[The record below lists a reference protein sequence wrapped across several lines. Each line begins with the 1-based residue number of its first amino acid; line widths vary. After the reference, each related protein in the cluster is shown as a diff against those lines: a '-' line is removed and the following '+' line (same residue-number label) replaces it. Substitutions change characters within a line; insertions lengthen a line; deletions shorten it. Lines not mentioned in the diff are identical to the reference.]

1 MTFDIIFLP
10 DCSERYILLRNQII
24 SFLERSGK
32 GVFFIPKIPERI
44 DIMARRTKYPK
55 LPNKF
60 GTIRYLGQKRRN
72 PYAVH
77 PPTTEF
83 TKNGIP
89 LRPPALCYVDAWIKG
104 FTVLV
109 ALKGGTYYP
118 GYERTLEIE
127 ETEDLKGLSQKILAD
142 YNRFKK
148 TDEIDKG
155 KTFEEVYKDW
165 YDYKFVRDKSR
176 TYSPHTLNATRGAF
190 KRCKT
195 LHDKEFRQITY
206 DDLQKV
212 IDDSPLKYA
221 SLEQVINLLHQM
233 YAYAKIYH
241 ITDEDCSLYLKIN
254 KPDEEEH
261 GAPFTNDD
269 LIKLWKN
276 QDDEDVEFLLIM
288 CYSGFRISAYK
299 NMEINLEEKYFR
311 GGVKNKYSKNRVVPI
326 HKGILPLVKRRLD
339 RDGCLLT
346 SDQTFR
352 KHLDERDL
360 LTHLGITHHTPHDC
374 RHTFSKLCEDFKVN
388 ENDRK
393 RMLGHSFGNDITNKT
408 YGHRSLSDLQKQI
421 QKIKI
426 PKI

>member
-1 MTFDIIFLP
+1 
-10 DCSERYILLRNQII
+10 
-24 SFLERSGK
+24 
-32 GVFFIPKIPERI
+32 
-44 DIMARRTKYPK
+44 MAKRTKYPK
-55 LPNKF
+55 LPNGF
-60 GTIRYLGQKRRN
+60 GTIRYLGKNRRN

-77 PPTTEF
+77 PPTPEF
-83 TKNGIP
+83 TKDGVP
-89 LRPPALCYVDAWIKG
+89 LRPAALCYVDAWIKG
-104 FTVLV
+104 FTILV

-118 GYERTLEIE
+118 GYECTLDIE
-127 ETEDLKGLSQKILAD
+127 DSEDLKGLSQKILAD
-142 YNRFKK
+142 YNRFKRP
-148 TDEIDKG
+148 DEADKG
-155 KTFEEVYKDW
+155 RTFEEVYRDW

-195 LHDKEFRQITY
+195 LHDKEFRKVTY

-261 GAPFTNDD
+261 GVPFTNDE
-269 LIKLWKN
+269 LLTLWKN

-299 NMEINLEEKYFR
+299 NMEVNLEENYFR
-311 GGVKNKYSKNRVVPI
+311 GGVKNKYSKNRIVPI
-326 HKGILPLVKRRLD
+326 HKGILPLVKRRLE
-339 RDGCLLT
+339 RDGSLLT

-360 LTHLGITHHTPHDC
+360 LNQLGISHHTPHDC

-408 YGHRSLSDLQKQI
+408 HGHRSLSDLQKQI

>member
-1 MTFDIIFLP
+1 ML
-10 DCSERYILLRNQII
+10 CNQII
-24 SFLERSGK
+24 SFLERSDK
-32 GVFFIPKIPERI
+32 GRIFYAQKER
-44 DIMARRTKYPK
+44 DDVMAKRTKYPK
-55 LPNKF
+55 LPNGF
-60 GTIRYLGQKRRN
+60 GTIRYLGKNRRN

-77 PPTTEF
+77 PPTPEF
-83 TKNGIP
+83 TKDGVP
-89 LRPPALCYVDAWIKG
+89 LRPAALCYVDAWIKG
-104 FTVLV
+104 FTILV

-118 GYERTLEIE
+118 GYECTLDIE
-127 ETEDLKGLSQKILAD
+127 DSEDLKGLSQKILAD
-142 YNRFKK
+142 YNRFKRP
-148 TDEIDKG
+148 DEADKG
-155 KTFEEVYKDW
+155 RTFEEVYRDW

-195 LHDKEFRQITY
+195 LHDKEFRKVTY

-233 YAYAKIYH
+233 YAYAKVYH

-261 GAPFTNDD
+261 GVPFTNDE
-269 LIKLWKN
+269 LLTLWKN

-299 NMEINLEEKYFR
+299 NMEVNLEENYFR
-311 GGVKNKYSKNRVVPI
+311 GGVKNKYSKNRIVPI
-326 HKGILPLVKRRLD
+326 HKGILPLVKRRLE
-339 RDGCLLT
+339 RDGSLLT

-360 LTHLGITHHTPHDC
+360 LNQLGISHHTPHDC

>member
-1 MTFDIIFLP
+1 M
-10 DCSERYILLRNQII
+10 LRNQII
-24 SFLERSGK
+24 SFLERSDK
-32 GVFFIPKIPERI
+32 GRIFYAQKERN
-44 DIMARRTKYPK
+44 DVMAKRTKYPK
-55 LPNKF
+55 LPNGF
-60 GTIRYLGQKRRN
+60 GTIRYLGKNRRN

-77 PPTTEF
+77 PPTPEF
-83 TKNGIP
+83 TKDGVP
-89 LRPPALCYVDAWIKG
+89 LRPAALCYVDAWIKG
-104 FTVLV
+104 FTILV

-118 GYERTLEIE
+118 GYECTLDIE
-127 ETEDLKGLSQKILAD
+127 DSEDLKDLSQKILAD

-148 TDEIDKG
+148 PDEADKG
-155 KTFEEVYKDW
+155 RTFEEVYRDW

-190 KRCKT
+190 KRCKA
-195 LHDKEFRQITY
+195 LHDKEFRKVTY

-261 GAPFTNDD
+261 GVPFTNDE
-269 LIKLWKN
+269 LLTLWKN

-299 NMEINLEEKYFR
+299 NMEVNLEENYFR
-311 GGVKNKYSKNRVVPI
+311 GGVKNKYSKNRIVPI
-326 HKGILPLVKRRLD
+326 HKGILPLVKRRLE
-339 RDGCLLT
+339 RDGSLLT

-360 LTHLGITHHTPHDC
+360 LNQLGISHHTPHDC

>member
-1 MTFDIIFLP
+1 M
-10 DCSERYILLRNQII
+10 LRNQII
-24 SFLERSGK
+24 SFMERSDK
-32 GVFFIPKIPERI
+32 GRIFYAQKERN
-44 DIMARRTKYPK
+44 DVMAKRTKYPK
-55 LPNKF
+55 LPNGF
-60 GTIRYLGQKRRN
+60 GTIRYLGKNRRN

-77 PPTTEF
+77 PPTPEF
-83 TKNGIP
+83 TKDGVP
-89 LRPPALCYVDAWIKG
+89 LRPAALCYVDAWIKG
-104 FTVLV
+104 FTILV

-118 GYERTLEIE
+118 GYECTLDIE
-127 ETEDLKGLSQKILAD
+127 DSEDLKGLSQKILAD
-142 YNRFKK
+142 YNRFKRP
-148 TDEIDKG
+148 DEADKG
-155 KTFEEVYKDW
+155 RTFEEVYRDW

-195 LHDKEFRQITY
+195 LHDKEFRKVTY

-261 GAPFTNDD
+261 GVPFTNDE
-269 LIKLWKN
+269 LLTLWKN

-299 NMEINLEEKYFR
+299 NMEVNLEENYFR
-311 GGVKNKYSKNRVVPI
+311 GGVKNKYSKNRIVPI
-326 HKGILPLVKRRLD
+326 HKGILPLVKRRLE
-339 RDGCLLT
+339 RDGSLLT

-360 LTHLGITHHTPHDC
+360 LNQLGISHHTPHDC

>member
-1 MTFDIIFLP
+1 
-10 DCSERYILLRNQII
+10 
-24 SFLERSGK
+24 
-32 GVFFIPKIPERI
+32 
-44 DIMARRTKYPK
+44 MAKRTKYPK
-55 LPNKF
+55 LPNGF
-60 GTIRYLGQKRRN
+60 GTIRYLGKNRRN

-77 PPTTEF
+77 PPTPEF
-83 TKNGIP
+83 TKDGVP
-89 LRPPALCYVDAWIKG
+89 LRPAALCYVDAWIKG
-104 FTVLV
+104 FTILV

-118 GYERTLEIE
+118 GYECTLDIE
-127 ETEDLKGLSQKILAD
+127 DSEDLKGLSQKILAD
-142 YNRFKK
+142 YNRFKRP
-148 TDEIDKG
+148 DEADKG
-155 KTFEEVYKDW
+155 RTFEEVYRDW

-190 KRCKT
+190 KRCKA
-195 LHDKEFRQITY
+195 LHDKEFRKVTY

-261 GAPFTNDD
+261 GVPFTNDE
-269 LIKLWKN
+269 LLTLWKN

-299 NMEINLEEKYFR
+299 NMEVNLEENYFR
-311 GGVKNKYSKNRVVPI
+311 GGVKNKYSKNRIVPI
-326 HKGILPLVKRRLD
+326 HKGILPLVKRRLE
-339 RDGCLLT
+339 RDGSLLT

-360 LTHLGITHHTPHDC
+360 LNQLGISHHTPHDC

>member
-1 MTFDIIFLP
+1 
-10 DCSERYILLRNQII
+10 
-24 SFLERSGK
+24 
-32 GVFFIPKIPERI
+32 
-44 DIMARRTKYPK
+44 MAKRTKYPK
-55 LPNKF
+55 LPNGF
-60 GTIRYLGQKRRN
+60 GTIRYLGKNRRN

-77 PPTTEF
+77 PPTPEF
-83 TKNGIP
+83 TKDGVP
-89 LRPPALCYVDAWIKG
+89 LRPAALCYVDAWIKG
-104 FTVLV
+104 FTILV

-118 GYERTLEIE
+118 GYECTLDIE
-127 ETEDLKGLSQKILAD
+127 DSEDLKGLSQKILAD
-142 YNRFKK
+142 YNRFKRP
-148 TDEIDKG
+148 DEADKG
-155 KTFEEVYKDW
+155 RTFEEVYRDW

-195 LHDKEFRQITY
+195 LHDKEFRKVTY

-261 GAPFTNDD
+261 GVPFTNDE
-269 LIKLWKN
+269 LLTLWKN

-299 NMEINLEEKYFR
+299 NMEVNLEENYFR
-311 GGVKNKYSKNRVVPI
+311 GGVKNKYSKNRIVPI
-326 HKGILPLVKRRLD
+326 HKGILPLVKRRLE
-339 RDGCLLT
+339 RDGSLLT

-360 LTHLGITHHTPHDC
+360 LNQLGISHHTPHDC

>member
-1 MTFDIIFLP
+1 ML
-10 DCSERYILLRNQII
+10 CNQII
-24 SFLERSGK
+24 SFLERSDK
-32 GVFFIPKIPERI
+32 GRIFYAQKERN
-44 DIMARRTKYPK
+44 DVMAKRTKYPK
-55 LPNKF
+55 LPNGF
-60 GTIRYLGQKRRN
+60 GTIRYLGKNRRN

-77 PPTTEF
+77 PPTPEF
-83 TKNGIP
+83 TKDGVP
-89 LRPPALCYVDAWIKG
+89 LRPAALCYVDAWIKG
-104 FTVLV
+104 FTILV

-118 GYERTLEIE
+118 GYECTLDIE
-127 ETEDLKGLSQKILAD
+127 DSEDLKGLSQKILAD
-142 YNRFKK
+142 YNRFKRP
-148 TDEIDKG
+148 DEADKG
-155 KTFEEVYKDW
+155 RTFEEVYRDW

-195 LHDKEFRQITY
+195 LHDKEFRKVTY

-261 GAPFTNDD
+261 GVPFTNDE
-269 LIKLWKN
+269 LLTLWKN

-299 NMEINLEEKYFR
+299 NMEVNLEENYFR
-311 GGVKNKYSKNRVVPI
+311 GGVKNKYSKNRIVPI
-326 HKGILPLVKRRLD
+326 HKGILPLVKRRLE
-339 RDGCLLT
+339 RDGSLLT

-360 LTHLGITHHTPHDC
+360 LNQLGISHHTPHDC

>member
-1 MTFDIIFLP
+1 ML
-10 DCSERYILLRNQII
+10 CNQII
-24 SFLERSGK
+24 SFLERSDK
-32 GVFFIPKIPERI
+32 GRIFYAKKERN
-44 DIMARRTKYPK
+44 DVMAKRTKYPK
-55 LPNKF
+55 LPNGF
-60 GTIRYLGQKRRN
+60 GTIRYLGKNRRN

-77 PPTTEF
+77 PPTPEF
-83 TKNGIP
+83 TKDGVP
-89 LRPPALCYVDAWIKG
+89 LRPAALCYVDAWIKG
-104 FTVLV
+104 FTILV

-118 GYERTLEIE
+118 GYECTLDIE
-127 ETEDLKGLSQKILAD
+127 DSEDLKGLSQKILAD
-142 YNRFKK
+142 YNRFKRP
-148 TDEIDKG
+148 DEADKG
-155 KTFEEVYKDW
+155 RTFEEVYRDW

-190 KRCKT
+190 KRCKA
-195 LHDKEFRQITY
+195 LHDKEFRKVTY

-261 GAPFTNDD
+261 GVPFTNDE
-269 LIKLWKN
+269 LLTLWKN

-299 NMEINLEEKYFR
+299 NMEVNLEENYFR
-311 GGVKNKYSKNRVVPI
+311 GGVKNKYSKNRIVPI
-326 HKGILPLVKRRLD
+326 HKGILPLVKRRLE
-339 RDGCLLT
+339 RDGSLLT

-360 LTHLGITHHTPHDC
+360 LNQLGISHHTPHDC

>member
-1 MTFDIIFLP
+1 
-10 DCSERYILLRNQII
+10 
-24 SFLERSGK
+24 
-32 GVFFIPKIPERI
+32 
-44 DIMARRTKYPK
+44 MAKRTKYPK
-55 LPNKF
+55 LPNGF
-60 GTIRYLGQKRRN
+60 GTIRYLGKNRRN

-77 PPTTEF
+77 PPTPEF
-83 TKNGIP
+83 TKDGVP
-89 LRPPALCYVDAWIKG
+89 LRPAALCYVDAWIKG
-104 FTVLV
+104 FTILV

-118 GYERTLEIE
+118 GYECTLDIE
-127 ETEDLKGLSQKILAD
+127 DSEDLKGLSQKILAD
-142 YNRFKK
+142 YNRFKRP
-148 TDEIDKG
+148 DEADKG
-155 KTFEEVYKDW
+155 RTFEEVYRDW

-195 LHDKEFRQITY
+195 LHDKEFRKVTY

-261 GAPFTNDD
+261 GVPFTNDE
-269 LIKLWKN
+269 LLTLWKN

-299 NMEINLEEKYFR
+299 NMEVNLEENYFR
-311 GGVKNKYSKNRVVPI
+311 GGVKNKYSKNRIVPI
-326 HKGILPLVKRRLD
+326 HKGILPLVKRRLK
-339 RDGCLLT
+339 RDGSLLT

-360 LTHLGITHHTPHDC
+360 LNQLGISHHTPHDC

>member
-1 MTFDIIFLP
+1 M
-10 DCSERYILLRNQII
+10 
-24 SFLERSGK
+24 
-32 GVFFIPKIPERI
+32 
-44 DIMARRTKYPK
+44 
-55 LPNKF
+55 
-60 GTIRYLGQKRRN
+60 
-72 PYAVH
+72 
-77 PPTTEF
+77 
-83 TKNGIP
+83 
-89 LRPPALCYVDAWIKG
+89 
-104 FTVLV
+104 
-109 ALKGGTYYP
+109 
-118 GYERTLEIE
+118 
-127 ETEDLKGLSQKILAD
+127 
-142 YNRFKK
+142 
-148 TDEIDKG
+148 
-155 KTFEEVYKDW
+155 
-165 YDYKFVRDKSR
+165 
-176 TYSPHTLNATRGAF
+176 NATRGAF

-195 LHDKEFRQITY
+195 LHDKEFRKVTY

-261 GAPFTNDD
+261 GVPFTNDE
-269 LIKLWKN
+269 LLTLWKN

-299 NMEINLEEKYFR
+299 NMEVNLEENYFR
-311 GGVKNKYSKNRVVPI
+311 GGVKNKYSKNRIVPI
-326 HKGILPLVKRRLD
+326 HKGILPLVKRRLE
-339 RDGCLLT
+339 RDGSLLT

-360 LTHLGITHHTPHDC
+360 LNQLGISHHTPHDC

>member
-1 MTFDIIFLP
+1 
-10 DCSERYILLRNQII
+10 
-24 SFLERSGK
+24 
-32 GVFFIPKIPERI
+32 
-44 DIMARRTKYPK
+44 MAKRTKYPK
-55 LPNKF
+55 LPNGF
-60 GTIRYLGQKRRN
+60 GTIRYLGKNRRN

-77 PPTTEF
+77 PPTPEF
-83 TKNGIP
+83 TKDGVP
-89 LRPPALCYVDAWIKG
+89 LRPAALCYVDAWIKG
-104 FTVLV
+104 FTILV

-118 GYERTLEIE
+118 GYECTLDIE
-127 ETEDLKGLSQKILAD
+127 DSEDLKGLSQKILAD
-142 YNRFKK
+142 YNRFKRP
-148 TDEIDKG
+148 DEADKG
-155 KTFEEVYKDW
+155 RTFEEVYRDW

-190 KRCKT
+190 KRCKA
-195 LHDKEFRQITY
+195 LHDKEFRKVTY

-212 IDDSPLKYA
+212 IDDSTLKYA

-261 GAPFTNDD
+261 GVPFTNDE
-269 LIKLWKN
+269 LLTLWKN

-299 NMEINLEEKYFR
+299 NMEVNLEENYFR
-311 GGVKNKYSKNRVVPI
+311 GGVKNKYSKNRIVPI
-326 HKGILPLVKRRLD
+326 HKGILPLVKRRLE
-339 RDGCLLT
+339 RDGSLLT

-360 LTHLGITHHTPHDC
+360 LNQLGISHHTPHDC